1 MPSYLSLYTADHYFI
16 SLASLKETERP
27 LGRLKQSIHAKL
39 LKSLQRIII
48 LFNQL
53 RRTETEQPLGRLKQ
67 SIHAKLLKSLQR
79 IIIYLISFAGRKQN
93 KL

>member
-1 MPSYLSLYTADHYFI
+1 MPSHSSHYTADHYVI
-16 SLASLKETERP
+16 SSALLKETEQP

-53 RRTETEQPLGRLKQ
+53 RWTETAETEQPLGRLKQ
-67 SIHAKLLKSLQR
+67 GIRAKLLKSLQR
-79 IIIYLISFAGRKQN
+79 IIM
-93 KL
+93 

>member
-1 MPSYLSLYTADHYFI
+1 MPSHYSHYTADHYVI
-16 SLASLKETERP
+16 SSALLKETEQP

-53 RRTETEQPLGRLKQ
+53 RWTETAETEQPLGRLKQ
-67 SIHAKLLKSLQR
+67 GIRAKLLKSLQR
-79 IIIYLISFAGRKQN
+79 IIM
-93 KL
+93 

>member
-1 MPSYLSLYTADHYFI
+1 MPSHYSHYTADHYVI
-16 SLASLKETERP
+16 SSALLKETEQP

-53 RRTETEQPLGRLKQ
+53 RWTETEQPLGRLKQ
-67 SIHAKLLKSLQR
+67 RIRAKFKTKVITADR
-79 IIIYLISFAGRKQN
+79 YVSFAGRKQN
-93 KL
+93 NL